1 MIEPWNCTSRL
12 RNLGQIRSTIEES
25 ETGHRGERA
34 TGLCKHSPPSL
45 TPWGYA
51 VGSTLTPLEDDNC
64 VGTPAER
71 RAHANLTSQRAERLE
86 GKPHPIRVPVRLDS
100 ALRVNGLRFR
110 TEDGRLIAGVFSRG
124 IHR

>member
-1 MIEPWNCTSRL
+1 MGFAKGKLENPVKILC
-12 RNLGQIRSTIEES
+12 GQIRSTIEES

-34 TGLCKHSPPSL
+34 TGYQALPPL
-45 TPWGYA
+45 VTPWGYA
-51 VGSTLTPLEDDNC
+51 VGSTLTPSSDNC

-86 GKPHPIRVPVRLDS
+86 GKPHPISYLRLDS